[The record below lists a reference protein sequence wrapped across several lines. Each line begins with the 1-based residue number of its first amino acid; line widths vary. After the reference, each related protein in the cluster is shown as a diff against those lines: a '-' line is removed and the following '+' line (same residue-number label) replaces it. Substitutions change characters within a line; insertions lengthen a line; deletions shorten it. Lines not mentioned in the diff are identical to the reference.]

1 MTSTGSFTA
10 PDGFTGR
17 DSAASS
23 SVRSG
28 HSSSRR
34 AISNRPMGQAR
45 MVRSRRNAMIRS
57 SVPAALASG
66 SSRSRH
72 TRADQRGQ
80 RVAVV
85 PARGAGLVEQGQ
97 RLAQAGRLPPAD
109 RAGSGADQGE
119 RQDPAR
125 AQQRGAAG
133 DQAAHGVT
141 HQVHAAGL
149 CSAPAGL
156 TESAMASTSAAS

>member
-1 MTSTGSFTA
+1 MTRTGSFTA

-66 SSRSRH
+66 SSRSLH
-72 TRADQRGQ
+72 TRR
-80 RVAVV
+80 
-85 PARGAGLVEQGQ
+85 
-97 RLAQAGRLPPAD
+97 
-109 RAGSGADQGE
+109 
-119 RQDPAR
+119 
-125 AQQRGAAG
+125 
-133 DQAAHGVT
+133 
-141 HQVHAAGL
+141 
-149 CSAPAGL
+149 
-156 TESAMASTSAAS
+156 TSAASSSRSSRPGAPGASSRASVWRRPAAFRPPIAPGPEPIRVSDKIRPVASSAALRAIRPPIE